1 MNNSDFG
8 YDCRNNLDNCKF
20 VPLFDE
26 YEEINFVSR
35 YHSLFDS
42 KVRQFITS
50 NLLKK
55 DIEEKFNDKLSK
67 LDKEDKFFEIK
78 LQTIKNERLQQIESA
93 EKFEEQNKTKKKKQK
108 KKKTKKNWLNLSIE
122 EMKHELMKK
131 LKA

>member
-20 VPLFDE
+20 VPMFDE

-55 DIEEKFNDKLSK
+55 DIEKKFNDKLSK
-67 LDKEDKFFEIK
+67 LDKQDKFLKSNYKQITMKDCNK
-78 LQTIKNERLQQIESA
+78 LNQQKNLKNE
-93 EKFEEQNKTKKKKQK
+93 TKKKKQEK
-108 KKKTKKNWLNLSIE
+108 KQKKIGWLCR
-122 EMKHELMKK
+122 
-131 LKA
+131 